1 MKVRTRNILISIL
14 VFVIGISGDFILTGI
29 LHKRY
34 VDTLKTRSK
43 LHAQIYGNA
52 MKNQIVRANDL
63 TRLIQYAVIAGNGNV
78 EDFDHIA
85 KKWINNN
92 KYVLNVELAPKGV
105 ITHVYPKKSYVKG
118 KIDLLNDSDSA
129 ALCKYSIKNDSTTI
143 QGPFKLKQGGYGYAL
158 RNPVMFIKN
167 GKKTFWGFA
176 IVIIDAD
183 KMIAHYSDSL
193 LALHYRLNLY
203 QKNIYDRKYK
213 IIGGE
218 KTKLA
223 EVSTYQ
229 FSFSHCNWKLCVVPE
244 NGYVVSESVRMIYI
258 LFFSVILLLSY
269 LIYIMLMKQEQ
280 QKKDRKQAITDYL
293 TGLLNRNG
301 FDESV
306 KGYLK
311 IHKNVEACMIML
323 DIDDFKFVNDLH
335 GHRVG
340 DLVLKNLAK
349 RLVDEF
355 GSDSIIGRNGGDE
368 FCVFIKHIQI
378 NQLVS
383 RLDKFAAQTYR
394 VYDQEQMIHYTI
406 SLGYALY
413 PSQAQ
418 EFKSLI
424 MRADASLYFMK
435 LNQKKGA
442 AQYQDGML
450 EIKRERLGFNLK
462 NIALH
467 LPGAFIIYSLKEN
480 GRILFANNEMI
491 QIMGCANDEEF
502 LEYSHN
508 SVFSLV
514 EDRERVEKELCDQLY
529 DKHNNKE
536 TRLSFH
542 VISKDGKRLYIHERA
557 RLVYN
562 DFFGDIVYAT
572 LISKQEQE

>member
-52 MKNQIVRANDL
+52 MKNQIVRAKDL
-63 TRLIQYAVIAGNGNV
+63 TRQIQYAVIAGDGNV
-78 EDFDHIA
+78 EDFDYIA

-105 ITHVYPKKSYVKG
+105 VTHVYHKRSYVKG

-158 RNPVMFIKN
+158 RNPVMFVKN
-167 GKKTFWGFA
+167 GKKSFWGFA
-176 IVIIDAD
+176 IVILDAD
-183 KMIAHYSDSL
+183 KLINHYSDSL
-193 LALHYRLNLY
+193 RDLHYRFNLY
-203 QKNIYDRKYK
+203 QKNLYESKYK
-213 IIGGE
+213 LIGGE
-218 KTKLA
+218 KTKLK

-229 FSFSHCNWKLCVVPE
+229 YSFAHCHWKLCVVPE
-244 NGYVVSESVRMIYI
+244 TGYVVNESVWMIFI

-269 LIYIMLMKQEQ
+269 LVYIMLVRREQ
-280 QKKDRKQAITDYL
+280 QKKDRKRAITDYL

-335 GHRVG
+335 SHRVG

-394 VYDQEQMIHYTI
+394 VYDQGQMIHYTI

-462 NIALH
+462 DIALH

-480 GRILFANNEMI
+480 GRILFVNNEMI
-491 QIMGCANDEEF
+491 QRMGCANDEEF

-514 EDRERVEKELCDQLY
+514 EDRERVEKELLDQLY

>member
-1 MKVRTRNILISIL
+1 MKVRIRNIIISLLI
-14 VFVIGISGDFILTGI
+14 FVIGMSGDFIMSAA
-29 LHKRY
+29 LHKRE
-34 VDTLKTRSK
+34 VDTIKTRSQ
-43 LHAQIYGNA
+43 LNAQIYGNA
-52 MKNQIVRANDL
+52 IKNQIIRAKDL
-63 TRLIQYAVIAGNGNV
+63 TRIIQYAVIAGNGNV

-85 KKWINNN
+85 KKWIDNN

-105 ITHVYPKKSYVKG
+105 VTHVYPKRSYVKG

-218 KTKLA
+218 KKKLA

-229 FSFSHCNWKLCVVPE
+229 FSFAHCHWKLCVVPE

-368 FCVFIKHIQI
+368 FCVFIKHIQN

-394 VYDQEQMIHYTI
+394 VYDQGQMIHYTI

-450 EIKRERLGFNLK
+450 EIKRERLGFNLN

-529 DKHNNKE
+529 DKYNNKE

>member
-92 KYVLNVELAPKGV
+92 KYVLNVELAPEGV
-105 ITHVYPKKSYVKG
+105 VKHVYPKKSYVKG

-218 KTKLA
+218 KKKLA

-229 FSFSHCNWKLCVVPE
+229 FSFAHCNWKLCVVPE

-368 FCVFIKHIQI
+368 FCVFIKHIQN

-418 EFKSLI
+418 KFKSLI

-450 EIKRERLGFNLK
+450 EIKRERLGFNLN

-529 DKHNNKE
+529 DKQNNKE

>member
-34 VDTLKTRSK
+34 IDTLKTRSK

-85 KKWINNN
+85 KKWIDNN

-105 ITHVYPKKSYVKG
+105 VTHVYPKRSYVKG

-218 KTKLA
+218 KKKLA

-229 FSFSHCNWKLCVVPE
+229 FSFAHCHWKLCVVPE

-514 EDRERVEKELCDQLY
+514 EDRERVEKELRDQLY
-529 DKHNNKE
+529 DKLNNKE